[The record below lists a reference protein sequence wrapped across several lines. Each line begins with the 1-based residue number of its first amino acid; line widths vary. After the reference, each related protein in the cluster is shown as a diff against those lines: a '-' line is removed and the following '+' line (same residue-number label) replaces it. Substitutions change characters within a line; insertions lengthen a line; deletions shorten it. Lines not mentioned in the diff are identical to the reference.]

1 MANREALRELQ
12 TRLASRLKVARTEEV
27 SASWLAAKVGGR
39 HCLFPLSQSGEI
51 FPLTHIQAV
60 PYVQPWFRGVTNL
73 RGSLCGVVDL
83 ANFMGDSSHLGG
95 VDLSQADVSVVT
107 FNAALD
113 INCALLVGG
122 LAGLRKNDAFV
133 MVKQPPEGAPVFFGN
148 EFVDRNGASWQEI
161 NLQILSQF
169 SEFLS
174 ISASVST

>member
-12 TRLASRLKVARTEEV
+12 TRLASRLQAARTEEV
-27 SASWLAAKVGGR
+27 SASWLAATVGER

-60 PYVQPWFRGVTNL
+60 PYAQSWFRGVTNL

-83 ANFMGDSSHLGG
+83 ASFMGDASHLDG

-107 FNAALD
+107 FNAALE
-113 INCALLVGG
+113 INCALLVSG

-133 MVKQPPEGAPVFFGN
+133 TVNAAPKGSPVFFGN
-148 EFVDRNGASWQEI
+148 QFIDRNGVSWQEI
-161 NLQILSQF
+161 NLQILSQ
-169 SEFLS
+169 STEFLS
-174 ISASVST
+174 VSA